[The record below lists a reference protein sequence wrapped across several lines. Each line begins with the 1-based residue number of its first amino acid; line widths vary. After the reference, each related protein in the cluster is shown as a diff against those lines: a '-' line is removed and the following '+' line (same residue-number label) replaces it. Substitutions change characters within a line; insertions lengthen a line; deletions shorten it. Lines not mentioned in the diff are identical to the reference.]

1 MLEMLINFIMQIII
15 TIINFIFS
23 PFMNA
28 LFALFPSVGEYFSH
42 ITSFFSQAFTYVATI
57 LQWFCFSPSMFVL
70 LFDYYIIKYSVHLL
84 IVAIKFAINMY
95 NKLKP

>member
-1 MLEMLINFIMQIII
+1 MLEMLIKFIMQIII

-28 LFALFPSVGEYFSH
+28 LFALFPSVSTYFYH
-42 ITSFFSQAFTYVATI
+42 VFGFLEQGFTYVSCI
-57 LQWFCFSPSMFVL
+57 LQWFCFTPSMFVL
-70 LFDYYIIKYSVHLL
+70 LFDYYIIKYSIHVL
-84 IVAIKFAINMY
+84 IVAIKFAINIY

>member
-1 MLEMLINFIMQIII
+1 MLEILINFIMQIII

-28 LFALFPSVGEYFSH
+28 LFALFPSVGQYFTYISA
-42 ITSFFSQAFTYVATI
+42 FFSQAFTYVSTI
-57 LQWFCFSPSMFVL
+57 IQWLCLSPSMFVL
-70 LFDYYIIKYSVHLL
+70 LFDYFIIKYSVYVL
-84 IVAIKFAINMY
+84 IIAIKFAINMY